1 MSSQANTNQQTEPTM
16 EEILASIRKI
26 ISEDQP
32 AEGAKPAAARPAP
45 AKAAP
50 IVEAAPARAAPAP
63 AAAADLDVLDLTDEI
78 PDEEPPPVRAAPRVA
93 PPPAPAPASAIEDD
107 VIFQNIE
114 PTAPRI
120 KERTMDDDFI
130 SDSTRSAMG
139 RAFQNLNGQ
148 APPVTLKGGSI
159 EAIFSEAVQQAFR
172 PALKEW
178 VDDHSNDIMDQLR
191 PLIRAW
197 MDEHLPPLIEA
208 RRRTGEGE
216 GDQQA
221 KQCEDR
227 SVHGSGERATGIF
240 AQSPVPQSPAQLEEE
255 QHGDEQDSDVDLRG
269 DCAHGGSSSPFADWR
284 FPAPPLFWRESL
296 A

>member
-1 MSSQANTNQQTEPTM
+1 MSSQVDTNPQTEPTM

-32 AEGAKPAAARPAP
+32 AEGAKPAATRPAP
-45 AKAAP
+45 AKASP
-50 IVEAAPARAAPAP
+50 VVEAAPAKAAAAP
-63 AAAADLDVLDLTDEI
+63 AAADLDVLDLTDEI
-78 PDEEPPPVRAAPRVA
+78 AEEEPSPVRAAPRMA
-93 PPPAPAPASAIEDD
+93 PPPVPEPEPAPVIEDD

-114 PTAPRI
+114 PATRI

-148 APPVTLKGGSI
+148 TPPVTLKGGSI

-208 RRRTGEGE
+208 AVIKEI
-216 GDQQA
+216 
-221 KQCEDR
+221 
-227 SVHGSGERATGIF
+227 SRA
-240 AQSPVPQSPAQLEEE
+240 AMRKP
-255 QHGDEQDSDVDLRG
+255 
-269 DCAHGGSSSPFADWR
+269 
-284 FPAPPLFWRESL
+284 
-296 A
+296 

>member
-32 AEGAKPAAARPAP
+32 AEGAKPASKPAP
-45 AKAAP
+45 VKATP
-50 IVEAAPARAAPAP
+50 IVEPTPARTAPAP
-63 AAAADLDVLDLTDEI
+63 LAAADLDVLDLTDEI
-78 PDEEPPPVRAAPRVA
+78 PDEEPPPVRVAPRMA
-93 PPPAPAPASAIEDD
+93 PPPVAAPAPAIEND

-114 PTAPRI
+114 PAAPRI
-120 KERTMDDDFI
+120 KEHTMDDDFI

-139 RAFQNLNGQ
+139 RAFQNMNGAQ
-148 APPVTLKGGSI
+148 APAVTLKGGSI
-159 EAIFSEAVQQAFR
+159 EAIFAEAVQQAFR

-208 RRRTGEGE
+208 AVIKEI
-216 GDQQA
+216 
-221 KQCEDR
+221 
-227 SVHGSGERATGIF
+227 SRAATRK
-240 AQSPVPQSPAQLEEE
+240 P
-255 QHGDEQDSDVDLRG
+255 
-269 DCAHGGSSSPFADWR
+269 
-284 FPAPPLFWRESL
+284 
-296 A
+296 

>member
-1 MSSQANTNQQTEPTM
+1 MSSQVNTNPQTEPTM

-32 AEGAKPAAARPAP
+32 AEGAKPAAKPAP
-45 AKAAP
+45 AKAAA
-50 IVEAAPARAAPAP
+50 VEPAPVKAAPTPT
-63 AAAADLDVLDLTDEI
+63 AAADLDVLDLTDEI
-78 PDEEPPPVRAAPRVA
+78 PDDEPLVRASPRMA
-93 PPPAPAPASAIEDD
+93 PPPAASAVPEPAIEDD

-114 PTAPRI
+114 PAPRP
-120 KERTMDDDFI
+120 KERDMDDDFI

-178 VDDHSNDIMDQLR
+178 VDDHSNEIMDQLR

-208 RRRTGEGE
+208 AVIKEI
-216 GDQQA
+216 
-221 KQCEDR
+221 
-227 SVHGSGERATGIF
+227 SRAATRK
-240 AQSPVPQSPAQLEEE
+240 P
-255 QHGDEQDSDVDLRG
+255 
-269 DCAHGGSSSPFADWR
+269 
-284 FPAPPLFWRESL
+284 
-296 A
+296 

>member
-1 MSSQANTNQQTEPTM
+1 MSSQANTNPQTEPTM

-32 AEGAKPAAARPAP
+32 AEGAKPATARPAP

-78 PDEEPPPVRAAPRVA
+78 PDEEPPPVRMAPRVA
-93 PPPAPAPASAIEDD
+93 PQPVPAPAPAIEND

-114 PTAPRI
+114 PAAPRI
-120 KERTMDDDFI
+120 KEHAMDDDFI

-139 RAFQNLNGQ
+139 RAFQNMNGAQ
-148 APPVTLKGGSI
+148 APAVTLKGGSI

-208 RRRTGEGE
+208 AVIKEI
-216 GDQQA
+216 
-221 KQCEDR
+221 
-227 SVHGSGERATGIF
+227 SRA
-240 AQSPVPQSPAQLEEE
+240 AMRKP
-255 QHGDEQDSDVDLRG
+255 
-269 DCAHGGSSSPFADWR
+269 
-284 FPAPPLFWRESL
+284 
-296 A
+296 

>member
-1 MSSQANTNQQTEPTM
+1 MSSQANTNPQTEPTM

-32 AEGAKPAAARPAP
+32 AEGAKPTAARPAP

-50 IVEAAPARAAPAP
+50 IPEPAPARAAAP

-78 PDEEPPPVRAAPRVA
+78 PDEEPPPVRVAPRVA
-93 PPPAPAPASAIEDD
+93 PPPVPAPAIEND

-139 RAFQNLNGQ
+139 RAFQNMNGAQ
-148 APPVTLKGGSI
+148 APQVALKGGSI
-159 EAIFSEAVQQAFR
+159 EAIFAEAVQQAFR

-208 RRRTGEGE
+208 AVIKEI
-216 GDQQA
+216 
-221 KQCEDR
+221 
-227 SVHGSGERATGIF
+227 SRA
-240 AQSPVPQSPAQLEEE
+240 AMRKP
-255 QHGDEQDSDVDLRG
+255 
-269 DCAHGGSSSPFADWR
+269 
-284 FPAPPLFWRESL
+284 
-296 A
+296 